1 MSGRGRKY
9 FLTTMKWSMQN
20 LFNLWNGNLIMFFL
34 IRNKKKKVSKGCH
47 QWTACLKIY
56 VRKSSMLFMRPLQK
70 MLFCQNI
77 SIKKWRYLLNCWKT
91 GRHIGKECQCFHRK
105 INEIASSVFNWFCN
119 QNDLLSQNYF
129 LISKYQNKFLFIIW
143 LLQLF

>member
-1 MSGRGRKY
+1 
-9 FLTTMKWSMQN
+9 
-20 LFNLWNGNLIMFFL
+20 
-34 IRNKKKKVSKGCH
+34 
-47 QWTACLKIY
+47 
-56 VRKSSMLFMRPLQK
+56 MLFMRPLQK

-129 LISKYQNKFLFIIW
+129 LISKYQNKFQNNHLTFATFLNIIYYW
-143 LLQLF
+143 NKIDKKIVDDYFKLYIHTHFCL